1 MIDIETLLKEKD
13 YIIESIGYFN
23 PLIME
28 EHNVVVTE
36 GILGSIAET
45 IKKLY
50 EMIKGWIEKLIDFVA
65 SKFNRS
71 NKQSSYKP
79 GSITKQTDDKIK
91 SVKQN
96 LVNTEKKFQDEIKK
110 MDASRKMDEI
120 LKDDIKQNKK
130 TEDSDKT
137 VEVPSLKDANKA
149 ISDIKRE
156 CESALKQKDP
166 GNVVPKNEQLI
177 RKYFIVGSIRKMK
190 YSDLIKDKVYLSY
203 TGDAGKECI
212 DQIKGYKKSLE
223 TEYTKIQNEAAKEN
237 NQEKAQLLV
246 KKAKGIN
253 IMTQKMLGTAIKCF
267 IHYSDVVTKAMGKK

>member
-13 YIIESIGYFN
+13 CIIESMGYFN
-23 PLIME
+23 PLIIE
-28 EHNVVVTE
+28 EHNIVVTE

-71 NKQSSYKP
+71 QSSSKP
-79 GSITKQTDDKIK
+79 TNITKQTDDRIK

-96 LVNTEKKFQDEIKK
+96 LVNTEKKYQDAIKK
-110 MDASRKMDEI
+110 SDIYKKMDEI
-120 LKDDIKQNKK
+120 LKDDITQNKK
-130 TEDSDKT
+130 TEDSDKN

-156 CESALKQKDP
+156 CETALKQKDP
-166 GNVVPKNEQLI
+166 GNAVPKNEQLI
-177 RKYFIVGSIRKMK
+177 RKYFIVGSNRKMK

-212 DQIKGYKKSLE
+212 NQIKDYKKSLE
-223 TEYTKIQNEAAKEN
+223 TEYTRIQNEAAKEN
-237 NQEKAQLLV
+237 NQENAQLLV